1 MYFSR
6 HLLAIAGVAVAAL
19 AVLYAALA
27 LLAVLVWQLRR
38 RRLER
43 VGRLPA
49 VPPQLPPVTVLK
61 PLCGAEPGL
70 YQQLRSF
77 CQQDYP
83 QLQIIFGARDPA
95 DPALG
100 VAAQLAAEFPALAID
115 IVVDPQQHGSNFKT
129 SNLINMLARARHD
142 VLAIADSDTSV
153 RPDYLRTVTAP
164 LLDPGVGLV
173 TSTYLDVPTPLVWS
187 RLGAMYINEWYM
199 PSVLLTWLFGYQG
212 YASGQTLCLR
222 RDTLAAVGG
231 LAVTADQLADDYCL
245 CELIRARGLRVVLSP
260 ARVLAQH
267 YEPDL
272 HSLMQHELRWMRT
285 IRALRPRSFG
295 MMFLSFGWPVAF
307 FGCVLAA
314 ADPALSTSA
323 AALFCSALLARLG
336 LHFAHR
342 LDDDRSLL
350 SDIWLLP
357 LRDLLLCWVWYRSF
371 FTARVM
377 WRGRELDVDPN
388 GVVRREL

>member
-1 MYFSR
+1 MNLIR
-6 HLLAIAGVAVAAL
+6 HLLAIAGLALAAL
-19 AVLYAALA
+19 AALHAALA

-38 RRLER
+38 RLAR
-43 VGRLPA
+43 VWHVPA
-49 VPPQLPPVTVLK
+49 PPPQLPPVTVLK
-61 PLCGAEPGL
+61 PLCGTEPGL

-83 QLQIIFGARDPA
+83 QFQIIFGARDPA

-173 TSTYLDVPTPLVWS
+173 TSTYRDVPTPLVWS

-199 PSVLLTWLFGYQG
+199 PSVLLTWLFGYRG

-222 RDTLAAVGG
+222 RDTLAAIGG

-260 ARVLAQH
+260 AQVLAQH
-267 YEPDL
+267 HEPDL
-272 HSLMQHELRWMRT
+272 RSLMQHELRWMRT

-307 FGCVLAA
+307 VGCALAA
-314 ADPALSTSA
+314 ADPALSAPA

-350 SDIWLLP
+350 SDLGLLP

-371 FTARVM
+371 FSARVT
-377 WRGRELDVDPN
+377 WRGREFDVDPN